1 MRKTATPSGYGRLYR
16 VGGAFRHTRQGV
28 YRLKVCNASDGF
40 LELDPARFGFIQ
52 FKARTGAIF
61 KIERSRGRSP
71 FSTSDPNQ
79 NGNRKRRHSDEQVFL
94 RGIGGESLQGMEQ
107 NDGHVSLLKLVGS
120 IVETASY
127 KSGVIRLLLLT
138 SREFLNSLQKN
149 FGNSPMHWT
158 VAPIEMGGA
167 SGPTHH
173 RVATKT
179 KKPSAKT
186 AAIKPRFVERGLVAS
201 VLSSSIMS
209 GLINFW
215 ILERRFLSYTQFF
228 NPRRPLCLG
237 NAMIE
242 PCLSVTV
249 IVTLFAVILL
259 SQNNEEGRTG

>member
-1 MRKTATPSGYGRLYR
+1 MSTSNPSRPRQRERQTDAQNGHSVRIWPPVSR
-16 VGGAFRHTRQGV
+16 WGGAFRHTRQGV
-28 YRLKVCNASDGF
+28 YRLKVCNASDEF

-138 SREFLNSLQKN
+138 SREFLNSLQKKLWQQ
-149 FGNSPMHWT
+149 S
-158 VAPIEMGGA
+158 
-167 SGPTHH
+167 
-173 RVATKT
+173 
-179 KKPSAKT
+179 
-186 AAIKPRFVERGLVAS
+186 
-201 VLSSSIMS
+201 
-209 GLINFW
+209 
-215 ILERRFLSYTQFF
+215 
-228 NPRRPLCLG
+228 
-237 NAMIE
+237 NALD
-242 PCLSVTV
+242 CCTY
-249 IVTLFAVILL
+249 
-259 SQNNEEGRTG
+259 

>member
-16 VGGAFRHTRQGV
+16 VGGGAFRHTRQGV
-28 YRLKVCNASDGF
+28 YRLKVCNASDEF

-138 SREFLNSLQKN
+138 SREFLNSLQKKLWQQ
-149 FGNSPMHWT
+149 S
-158 VAPIEMGGA
+158 
-167 SGPTHH
+167 
-173 RVATKT
+173 
-179 KKPSAKT
+179 
-186 AAIKPRFVERGLVAS
+186 
-201 VLSSSIMS
+201 
-209 GLINFW
+209 
-215 ILERRFLSYTQFF
+215 
-228 NPRRPLCLG
+228 
-237 NAMIE
+237 NALD
-242 PCLSVTV
+242 CCTY
-249 IVTLFAVILL
+249 
-259 SQNNEEGRTG
+259 